1 MRFRV
6 TDGYGTAW
14 IRRHPRGGGLEWSV
28 KMEESDHKRIEIS
41 PIGFVRRASSDQDVK
56 DRDLVSEIVL
66 ARISHEPWMA

>member
-1 MRFRV
+1 MA
-6 TDGYGTAW
+6 TA
-14 IRRHPRGGGLEWSV
+14 RHGFAATRGGLELTV